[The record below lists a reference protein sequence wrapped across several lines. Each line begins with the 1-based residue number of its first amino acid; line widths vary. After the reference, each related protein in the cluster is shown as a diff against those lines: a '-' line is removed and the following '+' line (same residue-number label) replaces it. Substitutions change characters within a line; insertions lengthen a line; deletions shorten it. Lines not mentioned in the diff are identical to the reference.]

1 MEVAVIDYGAG
12 NSRSVIYAL
21 KRVGVEA
28 LFTADAARIRNA
40 DKVIFP
46 GVGNAGSAMK
56 KLRESGLD
64 KLIPE
69 LQQPVLGVC
78 LGLQLMCRHSAE
90 EDTPGLGIFAVEVTG
105 FHDHP
110 EQMRGLK
117 IPHMG
122 WNRVSK
128 QGGKLLKGL
137 PEGSFFYFV
146 HAYYAETCNQTT
158 GTTLYGI
165 PFSAVM
171 EKGNFYATQFHPEKS
186 GRAGEMVLKN
196 FLAL

>member
-28 LFTADAARIRNA
+28 LFTADAERIRNA

-64 KLIPE
+64 KLIPV

-105 FHDHP
+105 FHDNP
-110 EQMRGLK
+110 EQMSGLK

-146 HAYYAETCNQTT
+146 HAYYAETCSQTT

-171 EKGNFYATQFHPEKS
+171 EKENFYATQFHPEKS
-186 GRAGEMVLKN
+186 GRAGETVLKN